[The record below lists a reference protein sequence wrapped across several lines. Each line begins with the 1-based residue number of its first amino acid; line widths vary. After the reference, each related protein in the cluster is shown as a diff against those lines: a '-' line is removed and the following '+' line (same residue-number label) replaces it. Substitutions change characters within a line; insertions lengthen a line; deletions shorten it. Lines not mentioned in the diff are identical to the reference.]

1 MNNLPRSRPFRTSPP
16 TIARRNST
24 THLPHSFAA
33 YHFAQTSF
41 SEIRERFNKH
51 ADLRLEVWQRDGTA
65 SDRVLGEGVL
75 HLPDLLTAEEVKQVG
90 FEEKCGSAVIN
101 LSRRSM
107 AAPLHEDLFY
117 KNHVEA
123 HRWPAPEVDHHIAN
137 SFLLDRR
144 RAEL

>member
-75 HLPDLLTAEEVKQVG
+75 HLPDLLTAEEVQG
-90 FEEKCGSAVIN
+90 IIHTLDDAGAFWTDEVIQALEDCIGDEN
-101 LSRRSM
+101 TAN
-107 AAPLHEDLFY
+107 AAMLRAWLHD
-117 KNHVEA
+117 
-123 HRWPAPEVDHHIAN
+123 
-137 SFLLDRR
+137 
-144 RAEL
+144 